1 MRSYSITKRTWAEDA
16 YGMTVIYSGW
26 SKDATEPIGKRF
38 WNDGSVTLL
47 YVRRGARKGT
57 DPISAPSV

>member
-26 SKDATEPIGKRF
+26 RKGATEPIGKRF

-47 YVRRGARKGT
+47 YAEENQ
-57 DPISAPSV
+57 